1 MRAIVRLIV
10 VGSLVPLAAC
20 ASAAAKAA
28 PDRPTLEVP
37 PAPTKVVEASPRIE
51 EQPIDP
57 VPDISATAP
66 TNTHTAKPAATREPA
81 RTDPKPEATPATET
95 PAPPVAPV
103 SPPPQLRPGNTPDP
117 SEAAR
122 QAQNSI
128 DHARQSLNA
137 LNATQFPKGR
147 RVIYDNAQLMLTQAE
162 DALKKS
168 DFENAKK
175 LAEKV
180 ELTAKELQGR

>member
-1 MRAIVRLIV
+1 MRAIVSLIV

-20 ASAAAKAA
+20 ASASAKAA

-37 PAPTKVVEASPRIE
+37 VPPTKVVEASPHPE
-51 EQPIDP
+51 ELPIDP
-57 VPDISATAP
+57 VPQIETTTP
-66 TNTHTAKPAATREPA
+66 TNTRTAKPTTREPA
-81 RTDPKPEATPATET
+81 RTDPKPEAAATET
-95 PAPPVAPV
+95 PAAPVAPV
-103 SPPPQLRPGNTPDP
+103 TPPPQLRPGNTPDP
-117 SEAAR
+117 SEASK

-128 DHARQSLNA
+128 DHARQTLNA
-137 LNATQFPKGR
+137 LNAKQFKGSR

-180 ELTAKELQGR
+180 ESTAKELQGR

>member
-1 MRAIVRLIV
+1 MRAIVWLIV
-10 VGSLVPLAAC
+10 VGSMVPLAAC

-37 PAPTKVVEASPRIE
+37 PPPTKVVEASPRTE
-51 EQPIDP
+51 EQPIEP
-57 VPDISATAP
+57 VPDIP
-66 TNTHTAKPAATREPA
+66 TTTPNNTRTAKPPATREAA
-81 RTDPKPEATPATET
+81 RTDPKPEAPPAET
-95 PAPPVAPV
+95 PAAPVPPV

-117 SEAAR
+117 SEAAK
-122 QAQNSI
+122 QAQDSI
-128 DHARQSLNA
+128 NHARTALNA
-137 LNATQFPKGR
+137 LNGKQFQKPR
-147 RVIYDNAQLMLTQAE
+147 RTIYENAQLMLTQAE